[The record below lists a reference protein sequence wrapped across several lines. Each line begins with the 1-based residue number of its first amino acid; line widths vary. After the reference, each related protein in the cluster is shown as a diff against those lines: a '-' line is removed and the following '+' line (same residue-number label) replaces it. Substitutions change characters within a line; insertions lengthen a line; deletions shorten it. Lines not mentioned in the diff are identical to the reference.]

1 MEHDPN
7 SPRRS
12 CENRSLSSPAARS
25 DAIRS
30 AQAPGTRM
38 GIVAFYVDENVR
50 RFGSST
56 SSGQADPAA
65 RASQP
70 ARAAQHP
77 ARTSAAARGILS
89 EGLDLAFRQGGLRL
103 ADRGHQELAIAG
115 GKPRRDARCAYSQR
129 TAGSAARGG
138 RDDETPDRLGTVRHS
153 ANCRE
158 PPDKHLRE
166 ARDQRSAQHGRCPGR
181 PPGRA
186 SLARRT
192 PTPAGATPVPPG
204 AYL

>member
-1 MEHDPN
+1 
-7 SPRRS
+7 
-12 CENRSLSSPAARS
+12 
-25 DAIRS
+25 
-30 AQAPGTRM
+30 M

-115 GKPRRDARCAYSQR
+115 GKPRRDAL
-129 TAGSAARGG
+129 RG
-138 RDDETPDRLGTVRHS
+138 
-153 ANCRE
+153 
-158 PPDKHLRE
+158 
-166 ARDQRSAQHGRCPGR
+166 ARDALTPSELRVAQ
-181 PPGRA
+181 
-186 SLARRT
+186 LAA
-192 PTPAGATPVPPG
+192 AGTTKHQIA
-204 AYL
+204 